1 MHTPHARP
9 LTQERFRSMIA
20 KEDEGGKA
28 TLGAEL
34 GEVKDALFAE
44 REVGVIITIIGLI
57 SVIGIYEYGH
67 YYSY

>member
-1 MHTPHARP
+1 
-9 LTQERFRSMIA
+9 MIA